1 MPSLLRVYSRH
12 HLGEQNMS
20 KALAIR
26 LEDAS
31 GKVYRWVIDREL
43 PAAGF
48 KGGWRF
54 TDHEGY
60 GRITEGNWNDLVARF
75 HRVAANYGLILLS
88 ELS

>member
-1 MPSLLRVYSRH
+1 MEGDEMTR
-12 HLGEQNMS
+12 N
-20 KALAIR
+20 LAIR
-26 LEDAS
+26 LQDEA

-60 GRITEGNWNDLVARF
+60 PRITEGNWADLVARF
-75 HRVAANYGLILLS
+75 KRVAANYGLTLMS